1 MDETFRKR
9 QKDRFYVKLQQAYIS
24 ESVKVGTWGIIG
36 YKGPGEEKTASATT
50 GGAKSAT
57 TNFTYEDA
65 TGFNDNTA
73 EISANKVGWAASN
86 NAKLNDCAAAKNWT
100 VTVGANG
107 TTAGEATFTAAIA
120 NGATCTALTP
130 NFDKIGK

>member
-1 MDETFRKR
+1 M
-9 QKDRFYVKLQQAYIS
+9 KLQQAYIS

-36 YKGPGEEKTASATT
+36 YKGPGEEKTASGTS

-65 TGFNDNTA
+65 TGFTDNTA
-73 EISANKVGWAASN
+73 EISANKVGWTASN
-86 NAKLNDCAAAKNWT
+86 NAKLNDCPTDKNWT

-107 TTAGEATFTAAIA
+107 TTAGEATFTAAIKSA
-120 NGATCTALTP
+120 NSTTCTALTP